1 MPSHSTYLSDLKN
14 SSYILCTFLLLF
26 SLIGETSLVHAQ
38 TKNRKQLEER
48 KGASL
53 KKIEETNK
61 ILNQTREQKES
72 NLTKL
77 NLIKQK
83 IKVQETLI
91 QTINEEIE
99 FYDIEIKESENIIVA
114 LDKDIR
120 EMKREY
126 AAMVVIAHKYSGS
139 FNQMAYILAADNFRQ
154 MALRYQYFKQ
164 YSAIRTNQL
173 TQIQAVTATLER
185 QRSSLLKKRNA
196 KAKLAGVKIK
206 EASNLNVAKTQHDE
220 VLKELSA
227 KEVQLRQELEE
238 SQKALL
244 KLEKLIV
251 DLIEEERRKA
261 IAAEKKAAA
270 LALAAAK
277 KKNTNSASA
286 NKATAASNKAIKDLN
301 HNVALSSNFA
311 NNMGKLP
318 WPVSKGRISQHF
330 GKQPHPVLKGVYV
343 ENLGV
348 DIVTVSGEQIKS
360 VFAGKV
366 LTVAQVPGMNYVV
379 MIQHGESF
387 FTVYAKLK
395 SVNVTTGQQVQRNEI
410 LGEVYTDKSNTS
422 ELQFQIWRN
431 EQKLDPENWLHD
443 K

>member
-1 MPSHSTYLSDLKN
+1 ML
-14 SSYILCTFLLLF
+14 FLF
-26 SLIGETSLVHAQ
+26 LIGGTSSLYAQ

-61 ILNQTREQKES
+61 ILSQTREQKES

-99 FYDIEIKESENIIVA
+99 FYDVEIKESENIIIA
-114 LDKDIR
+114 LDLDIH
-120 EMKREY
+120 EMKSEY
-126 AAMVVIAHKYSGS
+126 AAMIVIAYKYSGS
-139 FNQMAYILAADNFRQ
+139 FDKVAYIFAADNFRQ

-173 TQIQAVTATLER
+173 TQIQAVTQTLER
-185 QRSSLLKKRNA
+185 QRTNLLRKRNA

-206 EASNLNVAKTQHDE
+206 EANNLNVAKTQHDE

-227 KEVQLRQELEE
+227 KEVQLREELEE

-244 KLEKLIV
+244 KLERLII

-270 LALAAAK
+270 LAAAAAK
-277 KKNTNSASA
+277 KKKTNSASS
-286 NKATAASNKAIKDLN
+286 NKAAAASNKAIKDIN
-301 HNVALSSNFA
+301 NNVALSSNFA

-330 GKQPHPVLKGVYV
+330 GKQAHPVLKGVYV

-348 DIVTVSGEQIKS
+348 DIVTVSGEPIKS

-395 SVNVTTGQQVQRNEI
+395 SVSVTTGQQVQRNEI

>member
-1 MPSHSTYLSDLKN
+1 MRNN
-14 SSYILCTFLLLF
+14 SSPLYLLLF
-26 SLIGETSLVHAQ
+26 LLFFSLGTFHAAAQ

-99 FYDIEIKESENIIVA
+99 FFDLEIKESENIIVA
-114 LDKDIR
+114 LDHDIA
-120 EMKREY
+120 EMKQEY
-126 AAMVVIAHKYSGS
+126 ARMVVIAYKYSGT
-139 FNQMAYILAADNFRQ
+139 FDKMAYVFGADNFRQ
-154 MALRYQYFKQ
+154 MVLRYQYFKQ

-173 TQIQAVTATLER
+173 LQIEAVTKTLER
-185 QRSSLLKKRNA
+185 QRTALLKKRNE
-196 KAKLAGVKIK
+196 KAKLAGLKIK
-206 EASNLNVAKTQHDE
+206 EANNLTLAKTQHDE

-227 KEVQLRQELEE
+227 KEIQLRDELEE
-238 SQKALL
+238 SKKSLL

-251 DLIEEERRKA
+251 DLIEEERKKA

-270 LALAAAK
+270 LAAAAEK
-277 KKNTNSASA
+277 KATKNTAGST
-286 NKATAASNKAIKDLN
+286 KAKAASNKAIKDLN
-301 HNVALSSNFA
+301 SNIALSSNFA

-318 WPVSKGRISQHF
+318 WPVNKGRISQHF

-348 DIVTVSGEQIKS
+348 DIVTVSGEPVKA
-360 VFAGKV
+360 VFAGKIM
-366 LTVAQVPGMNYVV
+366 TVAQVPGMNYVV

-395 SVNVTTGQQVQRNEI
+395 SVSVITGQQVQRNEI

-422 ELQFQIWRN
+422 EVQFQIWRN
-431 EQKLDPENWLHD
+431 EQKLDPESWLFD

>member
-1 MPSHSTYLSDLKN
+1 MLPSHSTYLSDLRN
-14 SSYILCTFLLLF
+14 NNYIVYALVLILSFVVGTSSLY
-26 SLIGETSLVHAQ
+26 AQ
-38 TKNRKQLEER
+38 TKNRKQLEDR

-91 QTINEEIE
+91 QTINEEIV

-120 EMKREY
+120 EMKKEY
-126 AAMVVIAHKYSGS
+126 AAMVLLAHKYSGS
-139 FNQMAYILAADNFRQ
+139 FDKMAFVFAADNFRQ
-154 MALRYQYFKQ
+154 MILRYQYFKQ

-173 TQIQAVTATLER
+173 TQIQAVTQTLER
-185 QRSSLLKKRNA
+185 QRADLLKKRNA
-196 KAKLAGVKIK
+196 KARLAGVKIK
-206 EASNLNVAKTQHDE
+206 EANNLNVAKTQHDE

-227 KEVQLRQELEE
+227 KEVQLREELEE
-238 SQKALL
+238 SKKALL

-251 DLIEEERRKA
+251 ELIEEERRKA

-270 LALAAAK
+270 LAAAAEK
-277 KKNTNSASA
+277 KKNTSSST
-286 NKATAASNKAIKDLN
+286 KATAASNKAIKEISN
-301 HNVALSSNFA
+301 NVALSSNFA

-348 DIVTVSGEQIKS
+348 DIVTVAGEQIKS

-410 LGEVYTDKSNTS
+410 LGEVYTDRSNTS

>member
-1 MPSHSTYLSDLKN
+1 MKN
-14 SSYILCTFLLLF
+14 NNYILYTFLLIF
-26 SLIGETSLVHAQ
+26 FLIGEISFVHAQ
-38 TKNRKQLEER
+38 TKNRKQLEDR

-99 FYDIEIKESENIIVA
+99 FYDVEIKESENIIVA

-120 EMKREY
+120 EMKSEY

-139 FNQMAYILAADNFRQ
+139 FDQLAYIFAADNFRQ

-173 TQIQAVTATLER
+173 TQIQAVTQTLER
-185 QRSSLLKKRNA
+185 QRTALLKKRNA

-206 EASNLNVAKTQHDE
+206 EANNLNVAKTQHDE

-227 KEVQLRQELEE
+227 KEVQLREELEE
-238 SQKALL
+238 SKKALL

-251 DLIEEERRKA
+251 DLIEEERKKA

-270 LALAAAK
+270 LAAAAAK
-277 KKNTNSASA
+277 KKNSNSSSS

-301 HNVALSSNFA
+301 SNVALSSNFA

-330 GKQPHPVLKGVYV
+330 GKQAHPVLKGVYV

>member
-1 MPSHSTYLSDLKN
+1 MRNN
-14 SSYILCTFLLLF
+14 SSRLYLFVFILVC
-26 SLIGETSLVHAQ
+26 SLGSFHLAAQ
-38 TKNRKQLEER
+38 TKSRKQLEER

-99 FYDIEIKESENIIVA
+99 VYDMEIRQSESIIIA
-114 LDKDIR
+114 LDQDIV
-120 EMKREY
+120 EMKKEY
-126 AAMVVIAHKYSGS
+126 ARMVVIAYKYSGS
-139 FNQMAYILAADNFRQ
+139 FDKMAYIFGADNFRQ
-154 MALRYQYFKQ
+154 MVLRYQYFKQ
-164 YSAIRTNQL
+164 YSALRTNQL
-173 TQIQAVTATLER
+173 TQIQLVTRTLER
-185 QRSSLLKKRNA
+185 QRAHLLKKRNE
-196 KAKLAGVKIK
+196 KAKLAGLKIK
-206 EASNLNVAKTQHDE
+206 EANNLNVAKTQHDE
-220 VLKELSA
+220 MLKELSA
-227 KEVQLRQELEE
+227 KETQLREELEE
-238 SQKALL
+238 SKKALL

-270 LALAAAK
+270 LAAAAK
-277 KKNTNSASA
+277 KTNKKSSSDS
-286 NKATAASNKAIKDLN
+286 KATAASNKAIKDLH

-318 WPVSKGRISQHF
+318 WPVNKGRISQHF

-348 DIVTVSGEQIKS
+348 DIVTVTGEPIKA

-395 SVNVTTGQQVQRNEI
+395 SVTVTTGQQVQRNEI

-422 ELQFQIWRN
+422 ELQFQIWKN
-431 EQKLDPENWLHD
+431 EQKLDPESWLYD

>member
-1 MPSHSTYLSDLKN
+1 MKN
-14 SSYILCTFLLLF
+14 NSFILYTFILLF
-26 SLIGETSLVHAQ
+26 SLVSEVSFVHAQ

-99 FYDIEIKESENIIVA
+99 YYDIEIKESENIIVA

-120 EMKREY
+120 EMKSEY

-139 FNQMAYILAADNFRQ
+139 FDQLAYIFAADNFRQ

-173 TQIQAVTATLER
+173 TQIQAVTETLER
-185 QRSSLLKKRNA
+185 QRAALLKKRNA

-206 EASNLNVAKTQHDE
+206 EANNLNIAKTQHDE

-227 KEVQLRQELEE
+227 KEVQLRDELEE
-238 SQKALL
+238 SKKALL

-270 LALAAAK
+270 LAAAAAK
-277 KKNTNSASA
+277 KKNSNSASS
-286 NKATAASNKAIKDLN
+286 NKATAASNKAIKDIN
-301 HNVALSSNFA
+301 NNVALSSNFA

-330 GKQPHPVLKGVYV
+330 GKHAHPVLKGVYV

-348 DIVTVSGEQIKS
+348 DIVTVAGEPIKS

-395 SVNVTTGQQVQRNEI
+395 SVNVSTGQQVQRNEI
-410 LGEVYTDKSNTS
+410 LGEVYTDKTNTS

>member
-1 MPSHSTYLSDLKN
+1 VLPSHSTYLSDLRN
-14 SSYILCTFLLLF
+14 NNYIVYALVLILSFVVGTSSLY
-26 SLIGETSLVHAQ
+26 AQ
-38 TKNRKQLEER
+38 TKNRKQLEDR

-91 QTINEEIE
+91 QTINEEIV

-120 EMKREY
+120 EMKKEY
-126 AAMVVIAHKYSGS
+126 AAMVLLAHKYSGS
-139 FNQMAYILAADNFRQ
+139 FDKMAFVFAADNFRQ
-154 MALRYQYFKQ
+154 MILRYQYFKQ

-173 TQIQAVTATLER
+173 TQIQAVTQTLER
-185 QRSSLLKKRNA
+185 QRADLLKKRNA
-196 KAKLAGVKIK
+196 KARLAGVKIK
-206 EASNLNVAKTQHDE
+206 EANNLNVAKTQHDE

-227 KEVQLRQELEE
+227 KEVQLREELEE
-238 SQKALL
+238 SKKALL

-251 DLIEEERRKA
+251 ELIEEERRKA

-270 LALAAAK
+270 LAAAAEK
-277 KKNTNSASA
+277 KKNTSSST
-286 NKATAASNKAIKDLN
+286 KATAASNKAIKEISN
-301 HNVALSSNFA
+301 NVALSSNFA

-348 DIVTVSGEQIKS
+348 DIVTVAGEQIKS

-410 LGEVYTDKSNTS
+410 LGEVYTDRSNTS